1 MRIFGFP
8 ILYSSAMDYREL
20 EALEYSIIFKTI
32 MLGTLSSR
40 MAFRISKF
48 SKGEE
53 RIKTKSNEKSI
64 ISRLFELRVA
74 IKLIFTGGL
83 RGERGK
89 DRGFQKKRACK
100 QQDRSIGIS
109 YLHSYSYSD
118 SEILEVITHPYY
130 SFYLFVLFMRRGD
143 EMVVLIARSCRRILV
158 TVHAS

>member
-1 MRIFGFP
+1 MKGNNHENIWFP
-8 ILYSSAMDYREL
+8 DRYSSTIEYREL
-20 EALEYSIIFKTI
+20 EALEYLITFKTI

-40 MAFRISKF
+40 IAFGISEF

-53 RIKTKSNEKSI
+53 RIETKSNEKNI

-74 IKLIFTGGL
+74 IKLIFTGEL

-109 YLHSYSYSD
+109 YLHSYSYSYSDSD
-118 SEILEVITHPYY
+118 SEILKVITHPLL
-130 SFYLFVLFMRRGD
+130 LF
-143 EMVVLIARSCRRILV
+143 
-158 TVHAS
+158 